1 VLISLPFFYSLR
13 LLCTWRCGRH
23 FGLRSQEIGTEK
35 WKRRSIDERDKG
47 GG

>member
-1 VLISLPFFYSLR
+1 VEDD
-13 LLCTWRCGRH
+13 
-23 FGLRSQEIGTEK
+23 FGLRSQEIGTGK